1 MVTEDASVTSKGQ
14 ITIPKKVR
22 ERLGIGQGSEVSFIL
37 KDGEAV
43 MLPKSDNP
51 LDEMKKLRSEIS
63 FSTEEVDSMIEESK
77 KAWDR

>member
-1 MVTEDASVTSKGQ
+1 LVTEDASVTSKGQ

-37 KDGEAV
+37 KDGEAA

-51 LDEMKKLRSEIS
+51 LEEMKKLRSEIS